1 LLGGGHNHNDDAS
14 PNLITPKSAR
24 GEGKKKLSRS
34 NSKQS
39 TRKMPLMSKPTITA
53 QAFEDEPIVEY
64 EPPTL
69 FVQKWVDYSAKYGVG
84 FMLTDQSTGVYFN
97 DASKIVS
104 GVMDP
109 KTFQLIKREKDE
121 SGKKVDTK
129 QTFTLDYYPPEHAK
143 KVDLF

>member
-1 LLGGGHNHNDDAS
+1 
-14 PNLITPKSAR
+14 
-24 GEGKKKLSRS
+24 
-34 NSKQS
+34 
-39 TRKMPLMSKPTITA
+39 MSKPTITA

-69 FVQKWVDYSAKYGVG
+69 FVQKWVDYSTKYGVG
-84 FMLTDQSTGVYFN
+84 FMLTDQSTGVFFN